1 MQHLF
6 IMMIFLLSL
15 DACAMERAADKYP
28 SNLSEQEIVQV
39 LDSVPKT
46 TPGMGE
52 VCVLNPL
59 LKITKNDSPCFINF
73 SDDNS
78 TLWGKD
84 IMLDGEKIAHLK
96 SGEYYCTT
104 LEVGPHILNA
114 KKKDNRKKVEIDTSY
129 KFTIS
134 PDELLFLEEY
144 YDEYRPLQS
153 ENLNHIVKKLCVEE
167 TEQNAYCKEDEYDKT
182 KFCYSPTYE
191 YNDDTY
197 GKTKTYFVVNAKY
210 INSEPCIIVTYS
222 ASDWAFIKRATDD
235 SGQNLSLTELRT
247 NVSHGIYETYR
258 IDLPT
263 DYIQK
268 HKNTGIKIK
277 LYGRD
282 SNSYIKLP
290 PEYVQGWLNFLEK
303 NI

>member
-1 MQHLF
+1 
-6 IMMIFLLSL
+6 MMIFLLSL

-39 LDSVPKT
+39 LASVPKT
-46 TPGMGE
+46 TQGMGQL
-52 VCVLNPL
+52 CVVNPVA
-59 LKITKNDSPCFINF
+59 KWKDQSPCFQNS
-73 SDDNS
+73 SDDNG
-78 TLWGKD
+78 TLWSKD
-84 IMLDGEKIAHLK
+84 IILDGEKITRLQY
-96 SGEYYCTT
+96 GDYYCTS
-104 LEVGPHILNA
+104 LEVGSHILNA
-114 KKKDNRKKVEIDTSY
+114 KKKDNSKKVEIDTSY

-134 PDELLFLEEY
+134 PDEVLFLEEH
-144 YDEYRPLQS
+144 YDEYIPLQS

-197 GKTKTYFVVNAKY
+197 GKTKTYFGINAKY
-210 INSEPCIIVTYS
+210 KFSEPYIIVTYN

-235 SGQNLSLTELRT
+235 SGQKLSLTELRT
-247 NVSHGIYETYR
+247 NVSRGIYETYR

-263 DYIQK
+263 DYIQN
-268 HKNTGIKIK
+268 HKNSGIKIK

-290 PEYVQGWLNFLEK
+290 PEYIQGWLNFLEN